1 MTKPIDNR
9 FNPIDQEVSK
19 IEKKPK
25 IGSRHVL
32 TKTAKFT
39 TSYDCQEEKKHRF
52 K

>member
-1 MTKPIDNR
+1 MTKQIDNR

-25 IGSRHVL
+25 IGSSHVL
-32 TKTAKFT
+32 TKIAKFT
-39 TSYDCQEEKKHRF
+39 SSYHTGEEKKHRF

>member
-39 TSYDCQEEKKHRF
+39 TSYDKKKKKKHRF